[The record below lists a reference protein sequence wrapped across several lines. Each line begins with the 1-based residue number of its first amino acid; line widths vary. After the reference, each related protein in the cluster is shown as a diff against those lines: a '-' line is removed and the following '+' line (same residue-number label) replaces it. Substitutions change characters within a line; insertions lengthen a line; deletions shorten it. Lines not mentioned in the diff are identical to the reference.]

1 MHPSPCLRSN
11 FTSPDCRS
19 SRKCLGQEKETT
31 RSLEPQSK
39 AGRCEKVHT
48 KDRVIPPGRPPVSS
62 IPRMRLGTTAPISSG
77 TATPEWM
84 KPRRRGGGLN
94 GSAWAV
100 PTGRPRCR
108 PPGFQERG
116 SQAGGIQLIRHL
128 YRDSQGGEG
137 GPGIR

>member
-84 KPRRRGGGLN
+84 KPRRRGR
-94 GSAWAV
+94 WV
-100 PTGRPRCR
+100 
-108 PPGFQERG
+108 ERV
-116 SQAGGIQLIRHL
+116 SM
-128 YRDSQGGEG
+128 G
-137 GPGIR
+137 GPHGAATLPPAGLSRTRVPGGRYSIDTPFV